1 MRIAGL
7 VSPLRTFLVASV
19 LGACAQARQDGVD
32 PSTLGIGESGDYGDD
47 DGNGDGNGS
56 GSGNG
61 GDGSDGGEKLDIGTM
76 QDGDGCGE
84 GGSSG
89 GIPAAEFSY
98 IWIANSAQGTVSK
111 VDTREGVELARYRT
125 STTPGNPSRTSVN
138 LYGDVAVMNREG
150 SSVARIAARAADCR
164 GPSTSTGPDDIKPFG
179 ADDCML
185 WSQPLGAS
193 GAYEDGP
200 RPVAWEGG
208 TDACD
213 SNPRLWVGWT
223 DTAAAITYVKR
234 LDGATG
240 TTLDE
245 VEIPG
250 WTFGIAPIGAYGGA
264 ANKAGDFWVVGLAGP
279 LVRIDGASLAVEI
292 IPRRPDSYFY
302 GIALD
307 QHGNPWMGDLSGVSW
322 TYDVPSATLR
332 KNPAAGAR
340 GRGIMVD
347 RYGRAWMPVHTN
359 PDPTPGLCSLAEI
372 DTVTGA
378 VVTNHPLPDCVEPVG
393 VAVDLD
399 DYVWVVD
406 KGANRAYKFDP
417 ELREI
422 VLTVDTLDGPYT
434 YSDMTGSGLDLVVN
448 PPTG

>member
-1 MRIAGL
+1 MRRAGL
-7 VSPLRTFLVASV
+7 VSPLRTLLV
-19 LGACAQARQDGVD
+19 LACVGCADVREAGLDPLPGIDGGQLED
-32 PSTLGIGESGDYGDD
+32 ESGGGDGTADDDDDDD
-47 DGNGDGNGS
+47 DGADEGDP
-56 GSGNG
+56 
-61 GDGSDGGEKLDIGTM
+61 KLDIGSM
-76 QDGDGCGE
+76 GDGDGCAE
-84 GGSSG
+84 RGGSG
-89 GIPAAEFSY
+89 GVAAGEFSY
-98 IWIANSAQGTVSK
+98 IWIANSAQGTVTK
-111 VDTREGVELARYRT
+111 IDTREGVELARYRT
-125 STTPGNPSRTSVN
+125 SSTPGNPSRTSVN

-164 GPSTSTGPDDIKPFG
+164 GPSTSSGPDDIKPFG
-179 ADDCML
+179 EDDCML
-185 WSQPLGAS
+185 WWQPLGAS

-223 DTAAAITYVKR
+223 DTAAAVTHVKR

-240 TTLDE
+240 DTLDE
-245 VEIPG
+245 LQIPG
-250 WTFGIAPIGAYGGA
+250 WTFGVAPIGAYGGA
-264 ANKAGDFWVVGLAGP
+264 ANKAGDFWIVGLAGP
-279 LVRIDGASLAVEI
+279 LVRVDATSLAVEV

-307 QHGNPWMGDLSGVSW
+307 EHGNPWMGDLSGVSW
-322 TYDVPSATLR
+322 TYDVATATMR
-332 KNPAAGAR
+332 KNPMAGAR

-347 RYGRAWMPVHTN
+347 RSGRAWMPVHTN
-359 PDPTPGLCSLAEI
+359 PNPTPGSCSLAEI
-372 DTVTGA
+372 DTATGA
-378 VVTNHPLPDCVEPVG
+378 VVTNHPLAGCVEPVG
-393 VAVDLD
+393 VAVDVD

-417 ELREI
+417 ELRE
-422 VLTVDTLDGPYT
+422 VSLTVDTLDGPYT